1 MSAANDFFLTLESES
16 AGSSRQL
23 QEVLD
28 QIPFNEHGLI
38 PAIAQDDVNGDV
50 LMLAWMNRASLEKTI
65 STGLMTYWSRSR
77 QAFWLKGESSG
88 HFQRVQSMAL
98 DCDGD
103 TLLCKVIQEG
113 AACHTGRR
121 DCFYLSI
128 DRENDEVRVTCDKP

>member
-1 MSAANDFFLTLESES
+1 MAASNEFFLALESE
-16 AGSSRQL
+16 ATGSSRPL
-23 QEVLD
+23 QRVLD
-28 QIPFNEHGLI
+28 QIPFNEQGLI

-50 LMLAWMNRASLEKTI
+50 LMLAWMNRAALEKTI
-65 STGLMTYWSRSR
+65 RTGVMTYWSRSR
-77 QAFWLKGESSG
+77 EAFWVKGESSG

-121 DCFYLSI
+121 DCFYLNI
-128 DRENDEVRVTCDKP
+128 DRESDTVSVTCDKP